1 MIKVFRLQ
9 VTPNP
14 GWDLQLEYPES
25 LSGNKTF
32 KASWLSFFFFFLFPT
47 SLLFP
52 RIMQNESL
60 QMMAKKTEVMGL
72 SQEVTDREEK
82 KRKEEGGEYKD

>member
-32 KASWLSFFFFFLFPT
+32 KASWLSFFFFFSYSQHLYY
-47 SLLFP
+47 SL
-52 RIMQNESL
+52 ESCK
-60 QMMAKKTEVMGL
+60 MKVY
-72 SQEVTDREEK
+72 R
-82 KRKEEGGEYKD
+82 